1 MWCASQRNRQSR
13 ISAGQPE
20 SIQLTRNFPI
30 PLFIFHS
37 KRTEHLLRPFTV
49 SAKDF
54 GCLHFIIVFVW
65 FHHRGNFNWGS
76 ILSSRLGQTESAYT
90 SRDSGKKAF
99 RFVLHSSRMCKA
111 LPSKPVWPN
120 VALLR
125 KKVPAPTRGARSASA
140 GKLPLCAHRG
150 NPAKKTNY
158 FLVYKGY
165 SRGGGKT
172 RFRLEERM
180 LYTNGK
186 YTEKLNKEIQS
197 LT

>member
-54 GCLHFIIVFVW
+54 GCFHFIIVFVW
-65 FHHRGNFNWGS
+65 FDHRGNFNWRS
-76 ILSSRLGQTESAYT
+76 ILFFRLGQTESAYT
-90 SRDSGKKAF
+90 SRDSGKKGF

-111 LPSKPVWPN
+111 LPSKAVCLTSLFYESKCPPRHEEHG
-120 VALLR
+120 LHR
-125 KKVPAPTRGARSASA
+125 QASCA
-140 GKLPLCAHRG
+140 CAHIEGTPQR
-150 NPAKKTNY
+150 KQTV
-158 FLVYKGY
+158 FSWIRIFV
-165 SRGGGKT
+165 
-172 RFRLEERM
+172 ERRKNWI
-180 LYTNGK
+180 LD
-186 YTEKLNKEIQS
+186 
-197 LT
+197 

>member
-1 MWCASQRNRQSR
+1 MWCASQRSRRSR

-76 ILSSRLGQTESAYT
+76 ILFSRLGQTESAYT
-90 SRDSGKKAF
+90 SRDSEKKGF
-99 RFVLHSSRMCKA
+99 RFVLESSRMCKA
-111 LPSKPVWPN
+111 PPLKPVSLTSPFYESKCQSRHEEHSLHQQ
-120 VALLR
+120 VSC
-125 KKVPAPTRGARSASA
+125 P
-140 GKLPLCAHRG
+140 CAHIAGTPQRKQTVFSWTKDICG
-150 NPAKKTNY
+150 RRKDLIPA
-158 FLVYKGY
+158 
-165 SRGGGKT
+165 
-172 RFRLEERM
+172 
-180 LYTNGK
+180 
-186 YTEKLNKEIQS
+186 
-197 LT
+197 

>member
-1 MWCASQRNRQSR
+1 MWCASQRNRQLR
-13 ISAGQPE
+13 ISAGQPK

-37 KRTEHLLRPFTV
+37 KRTVQMLRPFTV

-54 GCLHFIIVFVW
+54 GRFHFIIVFVW

-76 ILSSRLGQTESAYT
+76 ILFSRLGQTESSYT

-111 LPSKPVWPN
+111 PPSKPVWPN

-125 KKVPAPTRGARSASA
+125 KQVPAPTRGAQSASA
-140 GKLPLCAHRG
+140 GKLPLCAHRE
-150 NPAKKTNY
+150 NPPEKTNC
-158 FLVYKGY
+158 FLADKDL
-165 SRGGGKT
+165 R
-172 RFRLEERM
+172 RAE
-180 LYTNGK
+180 
-186 YTEKLNKEIQS
+186 EKLDFGLMSICS
-197 LT
+197 MSTRTI

>member
-54 GCLHFIIVFVW
+54 GRFHFIIVFVW

-76 ILSSRLGQTESAYT
+76 ILFFRYRQTQSAYT
-90 SRDSGKKAF
+90 SRSSGKKGF
-99 RFVLHSSRMCKA
+99 CFVLHSSRMCKA
-111 LPSKPVWPN
+111 PPLKPVCLMSPFYESKCQSRHEEHSLHRQ
-120 VALLR
+120 ASCACAHIAGTPQR
-125 KKVPAPTRGARSASA
+125 KQTIFSRTKDIRGA
-140 GKLPLCAHRG
+140 
-150 NPAKKTNY
+150 
-158 FLVYKGY
+158 
-165 SRGGGKT
+165 
-172 RFRLEERM
+172 E
-180 LYTNGK
+180 
-186 YTEKLNKEIQS
+186 EKLDFGLMSICS
-197 LT
+197 MSTRTI